1 MKESIFILGI
11 VMTNSVK
18 TRKSSR
24 HISLVLLGG
33 AGLGIAACSP
43 QSPTVAEHQPQQQE
57 PLQYT
62 NAEAQALQEQ
72 AAALQAQA
80 AELEMQAQE
89 AQADA
94 SHETKATAADGSGVG
109 SLLAGAAAG
118 AAAGYVASKVAGN
131 RAATAQASQTAQT
144 PTTTQQPAQNNQQA
158 TNSNRQSL
166 AQATQD
172 NRAGTTR
179 QGFGATGGTT
189 GAAS

>member
-1 MKESIFILGI
+1 
-11 VMTNSVK
+11 MTNSVK

-62 NAEAQALQEQ
+62 NA
-72 AAALQAQA
+72 
-80 AELEMQAQE
+80 E

-158 TNSNRQSL
+158 TNGNRQSL

>member
-1 MKESIFILGI
+1 
-11 VMTNSVK
+11 MTNSVK

-118 AAAGYVASKVAGN
+118 YVASKVAGN
-131 RAATAQASQTAQT
+131 RAATTQASQTAQT

>member
-62 NAEAQALQEQ
+62 NAEAQALQR
-72 AAALQAQA
+72 
-80 AELEMQAQE
+80 
-89 AQADA
+89 A
-94 SHETKATAADGSGVG
+94 SRRLTSP
-109 SLLAGAAAG
+109 SC
-118 AAAGYVASKVAGN
+118 
-131 RAATAQASQTAQT
+131 RA
-144 PTTTQQPAQNNQQA
+144 
-158 TNSNRQSL
+158 
-166 AQATQD
+166 
-172 NRAGTTR
+172 
-179 QGFGATGGTT
+179 
-189 GAAS
+189 